1 MIVFLNIFTQFY
13 QSNKKLLQPPLVCKI
28 FWSASFP
35 NPTVV
40 RFNFHI
46 KEIFGF
52 HIRIHNAQKML
63 NKSCN
68 ISMRINHIF
77 SFFPI
82 ILCTAT
88 LYLNSDT
95 Y

>member
-28 FWSASFP
+28 FWSASFL

-40 RFNFHI
+40 RLNFHI

-52 HIRIHNAQKML
+52 HIRIHTQTSKAIEKML
-63 NKSCN
+63 DLF
-68 ISMRINHIF
+68 R
-77 SFFPI
+77 
-82 ILCTAT
+82 
-88 LYLNSDT
+88 
-95 Y
+95 